1 MRSDLVLDTTWLN
14 TGWWANSG
22 RTELYIWLEHR
33 EKMEK
38 DAQKIAQITANLTQ
52 RKKILPGKPRS

>member
-1 MRSDLVLDTTWLN
+1 MRSDLILDTTWLS
-14 TGWWANSG
+14 TGWWADSG
-22 RTELYIWLEHR
+22 KFELYIWLEHR

-52 RKKILPGKPRS
+52 R